1 LANFFF
7 FLMIFFCPSKNFKKP
22 RLIKSPKVSWIFF
35 LYMSVFLNLGVHIG
49 HTEDNTIR
57 QAS

>member
-1 LANFFF
+1 VRA
-7 FLMIFFCPSKNFKKP
+7 ITAGSGAIHH
-22 RLIKSPKVSWIFF
+22 RQESQSAEHRAIGGQRRAVF